1 LHSKKLF
8 VKLSKE
14 IFPMPRLKA
23 IQRFVIDAVFVT
35 IVRWWLYIRLYLK
48 FEVKFIKRQI
58 NMAVPTL
65 VRAVYS

>member
-1 LHSKKLF
+1 
-8 VKLSKE
+8 
-14 IFPMPRLKA
+14 MPRLKA

-35 IVRWWLYIRLYLK
+35 IVRWWLHIRLYLK

>member
-35 IVRWWLYIRLYLK
+35 IVWWWRYIRLYL
-48 FEVKFIKRQI
+48 EVKFIKRQM
-58 NMAVPTL
+58 NMVVHTL